1 MLLRERPSPAQA
13 PGREGQDAFRGCCA
27 VQCVNEFQTRIAETR
42 QGSGEFRVTG
52 TFRFEGLTQEE
63 AERRLKRFRE
73 YLSLFLRDFE
83 KRLKGV

>member
-1 MLLRERPSPAQA
+1 
-13 PGREGQDAFRGCCA
+13 

-42 QGSGEFRVTG
+42 PGSREFQVTG

-73 YLSLFLRDFE
+73 YLSLFLGGFE